1 MVFSSLSPPP
11 THFTT
16 EELLMLGEA
25 AAEELMAIALGEDP
39 RWILSNQ
46 GDGCFVGKIRIEEV
60 DSEETNGSEE
70 RSQEKE
76 RKVSRFE
83 SEWVKDWSG
92 WKCVRERTGDNSS
105 AKGLIRTREVASIV
119 GVCKEHERKVEVLIA
134 AMDD

>member
-11 THFTT
+11 TIFTT

-39 RWILSNQ
+39 KWILSNQ
-46 GDGCFVGKIRIEEV
+46 GDGCFVGKVRIEEV
-60 DSEETNGSEE
+60 ESEEANGNESG
-70 RSQEKE
+70 QEQG
-76 RKVSRFE
+76 RKVSTFE

-92 WKCVRERTGDNSS
+92 WKCVRERTGDYGS